1 MHLTIYLA
9 IPQEN
14 VLLCN
19 NLCPVCTHIQVA
31 IKKVVSTF
39 SHELALF
46 NNKRFNTFEKDGD
59 KRWRIEWTWISRH
72 RDFWIII
79 MEGLPSVI
87 PKLIVKVLNRLEN
100 DEDNQFSWKLTQS
113 QDKFSLT
120 VSCKLRA
127 KTPNKAKDDNKV
139 TGRTTAKKPVRRR
152 RQKKNRSPSALA
164 RSRKRHTRFLE
175 KKLAGKP
182 YLASPEEEQ
191 QNSDNSVCVK
201 ELENTSL
208 ACGSSMDMVSS
219 ENPTPS
225 PTADSDL
232 LKEQAILCE
241 FLDTIDSDDDVS
253 SVYSVCSNCKHP
265 AKKGKDLKLC
275 SRCHITRYC
284 SVQCQRKDWDFHRF
298 ACAVVA
304 KKSDTVKA

>member
-1 MHLTIYLA
+1 
-9 IPQEN
+9 
-14 VLLCN
+14 
-19 NLCPVCTHIQVA
+19 
-31 IKKVVSTF
+31 
-39 SHELALF
+39 
-46 NNKRFNTFEKDGD
+46 
-59 KRWRIEWTWISRH
+59 
-72 RDFWIII
+72 

-87 PKLIVKVLNRLEN
+87 PKSIVEVLNRLEN
-100 DEDNQFSWKLTQS
+100 DEDNLFSWKLTRS

-120 VSCKLRA
+120 VSCKLPA

-139 TGRTTAKKPVRRR
+139 TARTTVKPVKRR

-164 RSRKRHTRFLE
+164 RSRKRHVRFLE

-182 YLASPEEEQ
+182 DLASPEEDQ
-191 QNSDNSVCVK
+191 QDLNNSVCVK

-208 ACGSSMDMVSS
+208 ACGSNRDLVSS

-225 PTADSDL
+225 PGTDPDL
-232 LKEQAILCE
+232 RE
-241 FLDTIDSDDDVS
+241 FLDTFDSDDSDIDVS

-265 AKKGKDLKLC
+265 AKKGEDLKRC

-284 SVQCQRKDWDFHRF
+284 SVQCQKKDWDFHRF

-304 KKSDTVKA
+304 KKSDTVKAWFSTTRTCTYLLNVHKLPFSTVV